1 MMGAFLRG
9 ACSTGRAMTSP
20 AGLQSLAVFCAIASI
35 RWALVHAFAVDMPW
49 MDQWNGEGTDVVI
62 PCLEGRFSAADAFKS
77 HNEHRIILTR
87 LLCAAL
93 FAVNGAWSPLL
104 EAYAGALIPAA
115 SGAVFVACCRS
126 LYGGRL
132 SPALIAGVVLCFAL
146 PLSTQNLLS
155 GFQSQMAFLVLF
167 SLSALALAADHR
179 WNGGRVLAALALAGL
194 ASLSISSGALT
205 FATLAGIWTV
215 HGCADRERRIRW
227 FVAAAVAA
235 VATGIAMRFLVVP
248 VPQHAGLRA
257 GGPEDFLMALTKY
270 LAWPSGLG
278 LVLIWGPAILVGLLT
293 RLSMTAPPRQVV
305 FPFAILAWVGLV
317 IVSGSLFR
325 GADGA
330 GPADR
335 YHDLLSPALLA
346 GLCLP
351 AALAQLP
358 IRDMIGPR
366 MAAAYQGLLV
376 AILLHE
382 GLAGIAGLGAE
393 HQQLASC
400 AANLN
405 AALRPGADME
415 RLIRTAE
422 PTVTLPF
429 IDPNLVLWF
438 LRHDQA
444 ARLLPAAV
452 RPSLLRAPTG
462 SSGGLAAYPAVPDS
476 PSGIEIGT
484 YQGSDSWQGTVDAG
498 EIAVPAGSLKL
509 LIAGYVRLGE
519 LEVRLEEL
527 PSHRRTSIESPV
539 PLGRGEQWREV
550 FFETGADTT
559 AVRISLVDR
568 STAPGG
574 WLAVGGMQV
583 AGRLERWAPWL
594 GWLANWCLVIGT
606 LPLFTNL
613 AALVR
618 ARR

>member
-1 MMGAFLRG
+1 MAAFPRG
-9 ACSTGRAMTSP
+9 ARSTARALASP
-20 AGLQSLAVFCAIASI
+20 AALQSLAVFCAIASI

-62 PCLEGRFSAADAFKS
+62 PCLEGRFSAADAFKP
-77 HNEHRIILTR
+77 HNEHRIVLTR

-93 FAVNGAWSPLL
+93 FALNGAWSPLL

-115 SGAVFVACCRS
+115 TGAVFVACCRS
-126 LYGGRL
+126 LYGTRL
-132 SPALIAGVVLCFAL
+132 SPALIAGVVACFAL
-146 PLSTQNLLS
+146 PLSILNLLS

-167 SLSALALAADHR
+167 SLPALALAADHR

-205 FATLAGIWTV
+205 FATLAGIWMLR
-215 HGCADRERRIRW
+215 GWADRERRIHW
-227 FVAAAVAA
+227 GVAA
-235 VATGIAMRFLVVP
+235 VVAAIATGIAMRFLVVP
-248 VPQHAGLRA
+248 VPQHAVLRA
-257 GGPEDFLMALTKY
+257 DGPEDFLMAFTQY

-278 LVLIWGPAILVGLLT
+278 LLLIWGPAVLVGLLA
-293 RLSMTAPPRQVV
+293 RLSTAAPTRQVV

-317 IVSGSLFR
+317 IVSASFFR

-335 YHDLLSPALLA
+335 YHDLLAPAVLA

-351 AALAQLP
+351 AALAHLP
-358 IRDMIGPR
+358 VRDPIGPR
-366 MAAAYQGLLV
+366 WAAVYQGLLV

-382 GLAGIAGLGAE
+382 GLAGLAGLGAE
-393 HQQLASC
+393 HQRLASC

-438 LRHDQA
+438 LRHEQA

-452 RPSLLRAPTG
+452 RPSLLRAPAGAPTG
-462 SSGGLAAYPAVPDS
+462 PAAYPAVADS
-476 PSGIEIGT
+476 PSGVELGT
-484 YQGSDSWQGTVDAG
+484 YQGSDGWQGTVDAG
-498 EIAVPAGSLKL
+498 EIAVPPGSLKL

-527 PSHRRTSIESPV
+527 PSHRRSSIESPV
-539 PLGRGEQWREV
+539 PLGQGEQWREV
-550 FFETGADTT
+550 FFDPAADTT
-559 AVRISLVDR
+559 AVRISLVDH
-568 STAPGG
+568 STTPGG

-594 GWLANWCLVIGT
+594 GSLANWCLAIGT
-606 LPLFTNL
+606 VPLFTNL
-613 AALVR
+613 ASLVR